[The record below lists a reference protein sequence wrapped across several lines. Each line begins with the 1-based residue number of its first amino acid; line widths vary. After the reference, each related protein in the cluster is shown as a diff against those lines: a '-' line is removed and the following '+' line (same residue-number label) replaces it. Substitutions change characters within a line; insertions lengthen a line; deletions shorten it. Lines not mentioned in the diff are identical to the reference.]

1 MKHLRK
7 FNEGLER
14 DEEEYE
20 RNPSIYLAKSW
31 AIHYLANVSGRVEEK
46 VDLLHKMKIQ
56 AINSNL
62 PELIDI
68 CKDIN
73 NEYSRIKRKYTLS
86 RDSEERLD
94 ICENLLKL
102 GDELVE
108 KLRNI
113 K

>member
-1 MKHLRK
+1 MKHLRR
-7 FNEGLER
+7 FNEGLEA
-14 DEEEYE
+14 DEEEYK
-20 RNPSIYLAKSW
+20 RSPSIYLAKAW
-31 AIHYLANVSGRVEEK
+31 ARHYLANVSGKVEEK
-46 VDLLHKMKIQ
+46 VHLLHKMKIQ

-73 NEYSRIKRKYTLS
+73 NEYSRIKRRYTLS

-94 ICENLLKL
+94 ICEYLLKL
-102 GDELVE
+102 GDDLVE